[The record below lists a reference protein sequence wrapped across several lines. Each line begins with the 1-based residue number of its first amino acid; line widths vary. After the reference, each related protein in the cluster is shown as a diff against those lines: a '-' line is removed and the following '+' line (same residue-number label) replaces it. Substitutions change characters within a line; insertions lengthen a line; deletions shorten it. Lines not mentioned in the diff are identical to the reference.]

1 MIPGAWRQKGKWVI
15 LGVMATAIVMAAAL
29 DGSEETQPLAAARS
43 RTQPADQAAAQPR
56 EAQQSSNEAHVELE
70 RLKQAKVEAEVPP
83 EIGNVFAA
91 SSWYVP
97 PPPPPPLPPPPPP
110 KPTAPPLPFT
120 YLGSYDDA
128 LSQIVI
134 LARGDRVYT
143 VAEGDLI
150 DSIYRVESVKAGM
163 VQFTYLPLKIRQSI
177 MTGGSL

>member
-29 DGSEETQPLAAARS
+29 DGSAETQPVAAVS
-43 RTQPADQAAAQPR
+43 SPQPANQAAAKSR
-56 EAQQSSNEAHVELE
+56 EALQPSNDVRIELE
-70 RLKQAKVEAEVPP
+70 RLKLVKEEAVAHP

-97 PPPPPPLPPPPPP
+97 PPPPKPLPPPPPP

-150 DSIYRVESVKAGM
+150 DSIYRVDSVKAGM